1 MERPKDANLKASW
14 ISILKMKF
22 GQWNFVPAI
31 DDDNFVNQH
40 FKIDLLQER
49 TSWENSIVFK
59 ILKIWN
65 AICVFNTPS
74 VGIHIGVQLLF
85 QFSALYKLGRI
96 TTLSLAEIHL
106 NDEN

>member
-1 MERPKDANLKASW
+1 M
-14 ISILKMKF
+14 SILKMKF
-22 GQWNFVPAI
+22 GKSNFVPAI
-31 DDDNFVNQH
+31 DDDNFITQH
-40 FKIDLLQER
+40 FKIDLLQEKI
-49 TSWENSIVFK
+49 SLENSRVLE

-85 QFSALYKLGRI
+85 QFSALYELGRI

>member
-14 ISILKMKF
+14 MSILKMKF
-22 GQWNFVPAI
+22 GEWNVIPAI
-31 DDDNFVNQH
+31 DDDNFITQH
-40 FKIDLLQER
+40 FKIDLLQEK
-49 TSWENSIVFK
+49 TSWENSLVFK

-85 QFSALYKLGRI
+85 QFSALYKLGKI
-96 TTLSLAEIHL
+96 TTLSLAEIQL
-106 NDEN
+106 E